1 MDMQHTSGQVQNN
14 TAANRFEVELDGTLA
29 TIEYM
34 LDGDTITFTH
44 TKVPEALEG
53 RGIAS
58 RMAHA
63 ALEYARTQYLKV
75 VPICPF
81 VASYIRR
88 HQEYLSLVP
97 PGHRARGASS
107 EGETSA

>member
-1 MDMQHTSGQVQNN
+1 MDIQPNIERVQNN
-14 TAANRFEVELDGTLA
+14 TGASRFEIEVDGPLA
-29 TIEYM
+29 VTEYVR
-34 LDGDTITFTH
+34 DGDTITFTH
-44 TKVPEALEG
+44 TKVPTALEG

-58 RMAHA
+58 KLAHA
-63 ALEYARTQYLKV
+63 ALEYARTQRLKV

-81 VASYIRR
+81 VTSYIRR

-97 PGHRARGASS
+97 PGHRARVASG